1 VLSLSL
7 GCGYAIR
14 TRAATAERG
23 RKGRMNKLGAGPDGS
38 SPQAPS
44 AGDPTSELLKTSH
57 TIAVV
62 GLSSRRHR
70 PSYGV
75 AEYLQSVGY
84 RVIPVNPAETQVL
97 GEKCYA
103 RLEDVPDTVDIV
115 DVFRRS
121 EFVPEIVDSAIRIRA
136 RGVWMQEGVMHP
148 EAAER
153 ARRAGLVVIMNAC
166 ILKEHIK
173 RFRLH

>member
-1 VLSLSL
+1 MSKPLENFDPSLS
-7 GCGYAIR
+7 R
-14 TRAATAERG
+14 QPAAA
-23 RKGRMNKLGAGPDGS
+23 
-38 SPQAPS
+38 
-44 AGDPTSELLKTSH
+44 AGDPASEILKNSR

-75 AEYLQSVGY
+75 AEYLKSAGY
-84 RVIPVNPAETQVL
+84 RVIPVNPKETEIL

-103 RLEDVPDTVDIV
+103 RLEDIPERVDIV

-121 EFVPEIVDSAIRIRA
+121 EFVPEIVESAIRIGA
-136 RGVWMQEGVMHP
+136 RGVWMQEGVIHSQ
-148 EAAER
+148 AAER
-153 ARRAGLVVIMNAC
+153 ARSAGLFVIMNSC

-173 RFRLH
+173 RFRLQ